1 LSLDK
6 LGGKHRIALVSNI
19 DDDLL
24 QATPVPGGIDLVCT
38 AERARGYKPDGTLF
52 RYLIA
57 NAGVAI
63 PEILHSGQSQHTDM
77 VGGKPLGLTVTWINR
92 RNEGVGMDE
101 TELEKLARLSGK
113 AASKTLG
120 ALEPRG
126 RRR

>member
-77 VGGKPLGLTVTWINR
+77 VGGKPLGLD
-92 RNEGVGMDE
+92 GHLDQP
-101 TELEKLARLSGK
+101 AQS
-113 AASKTLG
+113 
-120 ALEPRG
+120 
-126 RRR
+126 

>member
-1 LSLDK
+1 MSLDK

-57 NAGVAI
+57 NAGVAV
-63 PEILHSGQSQHTDM
+63 PEMARGVQLAAAVARPVTITTNRHADRAAR
-77 VGGKPLGLTVTWINR
+77 GKRDWNSSAP
-92 RNEGVGMDE
+92 
-101 TELEKLARLSGK
+101 ARGN
-113 AASKTLG
+113 
-120 ALEPRG
+120 
-126 RRR
+126 

>member
-63 PEILHSGQSQHTDM
+63 PEILHSGQSQQHR
-77 VGGKPLGLTVTWINR
+77 P
-92 RNEGVGMDE
+92 
-101 TELEKLARLSGK
+101 
-113 AASKTLG
+113 
-120 ALEPRG
+120 G
-126 RRR
+126 RRQAVGPDGHLDQPAQS